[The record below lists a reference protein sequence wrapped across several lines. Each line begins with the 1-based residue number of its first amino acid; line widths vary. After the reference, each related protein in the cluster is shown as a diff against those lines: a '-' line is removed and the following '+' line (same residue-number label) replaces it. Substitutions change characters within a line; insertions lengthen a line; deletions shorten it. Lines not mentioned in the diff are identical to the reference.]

1 MTLFWMGVI
10 AVLAV
15 ALSLRPLWSRRDT
28 TVGEVQ
34 RRALNVAGY
43 RSRLAEIETE
53 VAVGTI
59 AGDAADPMRQ
69 EAATRLLDDTGEDA
83 PTQAPV
89 ASAPRSWVLTTVG
102 VALIA
107 GVCGF
112 GYYFGDSR
120 EIASWVAEAGA
131 NPEAAQKL
139 AVGAMVR
146 RLETRLQKTPDD
158 APGWAMLGRSYYVM
172 ARYADSAGAY
182 ERANRLTAAAPNAD
196 WLADEGEVRA
206 ALGGHDLQGLPR
218 QLFERSIAVDPRQ
231 PKALW
236 YGGLA
241 AAQGGDYGAALDRW
255 LVLRGTELPDDF
267 RSTLESHLKELAQLA
282 GRELPAAAEPESA
295 PAPVASTAQLTLQID
310 VDAALSGDIAASD
323 TLFVVARRP
332 DAGGPPLAVKR
343 VSATDLPMTI
353 TLDDSNAM
361 APQFKLSSAD
371 RWDVIARVSRSGTAQ
386 AQSGDLEGRISVSR
400 EEARAPIRL
409 RIDRRVP

>member
-1 MTLFWMGVI
+1 MTLFWMGAI

-15 ALSLRPLWSRRDT
+15 ALSLRPLWSRRDA
-28 TVGEVQ
+28 GAGDLQ
-34 RRALNVAGY
+34 RRALNVASY

-59 AGDAADPMRQ
+59 AGDAAESIRQ
-69 EAATRLLDDTGEDA
+69 EAAARLLDDAGSDA
-83 PTQAPV
+83 AQPAP
-89 ASAPRSWVLTTVG
+89 AAPAPRSWRLAAVG
-102 VALIA
+102 AALIA
-107 GVCGF
+107 GFSGVGYWF
-112 GYYFGDSR
+112 GNSR
-120 EIASWVAEAGA
+120 EVAGWIAEADR
-131 NPEAAQKL
+131 NPEAAQQL

-146 RLETRLQKTPDD
+146 RLETRLEKTPED
-158 APGWAMLGRSYYVM
+158 AAGWAMLGRSYYVM

-196 WLADEGEVRA
+196 WLADEGEVRT
-206 ALGGHDLQGLPR
+206 ALDGQDLQGLPR
-218 QLFERSIAVDPRQ
+218 QLFERAIAVDPKQ

-236 YGGLA
+236 YAGLA
-241 AAQGGDYGAALDRW
+241 AAQGGDYGTAIDRW
-255 LVLRGTELPDDF
+255 LALRDTELPDDF

-282 GRELPAAAEPESA
+282 GRELPTATAQPQPVAAAA
-295 PAPVASTAQLTLQID
+295 LQLTLQVDLDEALAGD
-310 VDAALSGDIAASD
+310 VAASD

-343 VSATDLPMTI
+343 LSATDLPMTV

-371 RWDVIARVSRSGTAQ
+371 RWDVIARISRSGTPQ
-386 AQSGDLEGRISVSR
+386 AQSGDLEGRIVVSR
-400 EEARAPIRL
+400 EDATAPVRL

>member
-1 MTLFWMGVI
+1 MTLFWMGAI

-15 ALSLRPLWSRRDT
+15 ALSLRPLWWRRDAAA
-28 TVGEVQ
+28 GDLQ
-34 RRALNVAGY
+34 RRALNVASY
-43 RSRLAEIETE
+43 RSRLAEIDTE

-59 AGDAADPMRQ
+59 AGDAAESIRQ
-69 EAATRLLDDTGEDA
+69 EAAARLLDDAGEDA
-83 PTQAPV
+83 APTKPAG
-89 ASAPRSWVLTTVG
+89 AAPRSWLLAALG
-102 VALIA
+102 AALIVSVGA
-107 GVCGF
+107 I

-120 EIASWVAEAGA
+120 EIAGWIAEAKRD
-131 NPEAAQKL
+131 PEAAQQL
-139 AVGAMVR
+139 AVTAMVR
-146 RLETRLQKTPDD
+146 RLEERLEKTPED

-172 ARYADSAGAY
+172 ARYADAAGAY

-196 WLADEGEVRA
+196 WLADEGEVRTT
-206 ALGGHDLQGLPR
+206 LDGHDLQGLPR
-218 QLFERSIAVDPRQ
+218 QLFERAIAVDPQQ

-241 AAQGGDYGAALDRW
+241 AAQGGDYGAALDHW

-267 RSTLESHLKELAQLA
+267 RATLESHLKELAQLA
-282 GRELPAAAEPESA
+282 GRELPAAAP
-295 PAPVASTAQLTLQID
+295 PAVSVAQLTLQID
-310 VDAALSGDIAASD
+310 VDAALAGEVAASD

-343 VSATDLPMTI
+343 LSATGLPMTV

-361 APQFKLSSAD
+361 APQFKLSSAE
-371 RWDVIARVSRSGTAQ
+371 RWDVIARVSRSGTPQ

-400 EEARAPIRL
+400 DEAGAPVRL